1 LTLSYS
7 INYYS
12 SFINQIIILS
22 LLIKLGIPPL
32 HFWLPIISIYID
44 WIIILILF
52 SIQKIIP
59 FIIISL
65 IINNIIIITII
76 IILRIIIPPF
86 IIFKINNLKKLISYS
101 SINQIGWILLVI
113 IISPKLW
120 LSYLIIYRLTLIIF
134 VYIISF
140 YSSSNFSSWINLS
153 TPNKLIIL
161 SIIINISGLPPFTFF
176 LVKWY
181 RIFIFITSINSY
193 IIILTIL
200 FRSFSIIYIYINI
213 LIKICL
219 PYLLY
224 SKIYKFSIN
233 KNISI
238 WILSLLFI
246 STIIIIF

>member
-101 SINQIGWILLVI
+101 S
-113 IISPKLW
+113 LW